1 MPDKAKGLQ
10 EARLFAMIWAVIRER
25 SKRAVGDM
33 RPGEDWR
40 NLNARGR
47 IGKGTGIQK
56 EFRWP
61 RSSHPIS
68 VEGLKFVTGRG
79 VEMGSRGV
87 YLYYI
92 RI

>member
-47 IGKGTGIQK
+47 IGKGTGI
-56 EFRWP
+56 
-61 RSSHPIS
+61 
-68 VEGLKFVTGRG
+68 
-79 VEMGSRGV
+79 
-87 YLYYI
+87 
-92 RI
+92 